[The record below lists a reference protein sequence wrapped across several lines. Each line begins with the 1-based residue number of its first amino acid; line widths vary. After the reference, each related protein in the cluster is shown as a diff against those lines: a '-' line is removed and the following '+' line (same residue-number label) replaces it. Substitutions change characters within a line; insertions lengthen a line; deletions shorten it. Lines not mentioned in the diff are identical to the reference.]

1 MAPRVRGVRARLGL
15 ERRKAPQSTVGATM
29 LDLSRTGPAALEPSR
44 ADPHGPL
51 RIAAVVPSFRRGG
64 GGHRTIVRLLAQMQ
78 RGGHEVSIWLD
89 DHEALHA
96 GQPEESVARS
106 FASFFD
112 AEGLP
117 LRLGFDAW
125 RGADVVLA
133 TGWQTVP
140 RALMLPGTSARA
152 YLVQDHE
159 PDFYPASVESTWAAA
174 TYRAGFH
181 CIAASRWLAQLLRER
196 YGASASHFDL
206 GVDHSVYRP
215 RTGTRREDLVI
226 FYARSST
233 ARRAV
238 PLGIAGL
245 AELAGRRRRV
255 EVELF
260 GDAARSPVQARRGLV
275 ERPRRLGILPEEE
288 LASLYARATI
298 GIVFSLTNPSLVGL
312 EMMASGLPC
321 IELASEAMIATF
333 GKEGPLQL
341 VDPDPLELCCAIERL
356 LDDRVER
363 DRLSSAGV
371 ALMSGCSWEHAARQ
385 CEEGLRQALFAD
397 RAG

>member
-1 MAPRVRGVRARLGL
+1 
-15 ERRKAPQSTVGATM
+15 M
-29 LDLSRTGPAALEPSR
+29 LDLSRSGPAALAPLR
-44 ADPHGPL
+44 ADPHGAL

-64 GGHRTIVRLLAQMQ
+64 GGHRTIARLLLQMQ
-78 RGGHEVSIWLD
+78 RNGHAVSVWLD
-89 DHEALHA
+89 DHEGLHA
-96 GQPEESVARS
+96 GEPEESVRHD
-106 FASFFD
+106 FATFFD
-112 AEGLP
+112 AESLP
-117 LRLGFDAW
+117 FRLGFDAW

-140 RALMLPGTSARA
+140 RALMLPGVSAHA

-159 PDFYPASVESTWAAA
+159 PDFYPSSAESTWAAQ
-174 TYRAGFH
+174 TYKAGFH

-206 GVDHSVYRP
+206 GVDHSVYRAQ
-215 RTGTRREDLVI
+215 TGTRRDDLVI

-233 ARRAV
+233 PRRAV

-245 AELAGRRRRV
+245 AELAVRRPQV
-255 EVELF
+255 DVELF
-260 GDAARSPVQARRGLV
+260 GDAARSPRQARRGGRT
-275 ERPRRLGILPEEE
+275 ERPRRLGILQEEE

-333 GKEGPLQL
+333 GRESPLQL
-341 VDPDPLELCCAIERL
+341 VDPDPLAVCAAIERL
-356 LDDRVER
+356 LDDPTER
-363 DRLSSAGV
+363 ERLSSAGV
-371 ALMSGCSWEHAARQ
+371 ALMSDRSWERAAQQ
-385 CEEGLRQALFAD
+385 CEEGLQQALFA
-397 RAG
+397 GGGG